1 MEDLDTGKW
10 VANFNI
16 QGGLKS
22 GGILFLFKKYKI
34 MKYLFT
40 LIFFVGTN
48 QVNAQKYLPLVEE
61 GKYWIYQFLQQPESG
76 ACIFN
81 WTEKA
86 EIHHFGKDTLLGSI
100 SYKEILNSSLKL
112 TGVMGSVKIPF
123 EMVQTRVMGYIRED
137 TLTKK
142 IYVLPNNLFTW
153 PCNEEYTENILFDFS
168 FLQGDSINECL
179 AYYTYQLRDQF
190 EYPKIE
196 SIKLELD
203 FQGKLR
209 NHFYSFGYFE
219 PCNFWHVPGYI
230 MEGFGFNDGPFRG
243 PINRQLINYC
253 EGTLE
258 QCNIII
264 SSTKETP
271 LNDKISITPN
281 PATEFIK
288 IQTTFDITKT
298 EVIDRNGKIILT
310 SIEKEI
316 DISGLTMGMYFLR
329 ITNSQN
335 QQHHTKFIKR

>member
-1 MEDLDTGKW
+1 
-10 VANFNI
+10 
-16 QGGLKS
+16 
-22 GGILFLFKKYKI
+22 
-34 MKYLFT
+34 MKYLYT
-40 LIFFVGTN
+40 LIFFVSFY
-48 QVNAQKYLPLVEE
+48 QAYSQKYQPLVEE
-61 GKYWIYQFLQQPESG
+61 GKYWIYQFLQQPEGS

-123 EMVQTRVMGYIRED
+123 EMVQTKVMGYIRED
-137 TLTKK
+137 TMSKK
-142 IYVLPNNLFTW
+142 IYVLPNNLFTS
-153 PCNEEYTENILFDFS
+153 PCNEEYTENLLYDFS
-168 FLQGDSINECL
+168 LVQGDSINECL
-179 AYYTYQLRDQF
+179 AYYIYQLQDQF
-190 EYPKIE
+190 EYPKID

-219 PCNFWHVPGYI
+219 PCNFWHGPGYI

-253 EGTLE
+253 EGTKE

-271 LNDKISITPN
+271 ITNDKITITPN
-281 PATEFIK
+281 PTPEFIK
-288 IQTTFDITKT
+288 IETPFDIKKI
-298 EVIDRNGKIILT
+298 EIVDRNGRIILT

-316 DISGLTMGMYFLR
+316 DLSNLISGTYFVKCL
-329 ITNSQN
+329 INQN
-335 QQHHTKFIKR
+335 EWYYKWIVKL

>member
-1 MEDLDTGKW
+1 
-10 VANFNI
+10 
-16 QGGLKS
+16 
-22 GGILFLFKKYKI
+22 
-34 MKYLFT
+34 MKYLYT
-40 LIFFVGTN
+40 LLFFVSFY
-48 QVNAQKYLPLVEE
+48 QSYAQKYEPLVEE
-61 GKYWIYQFLQQPESG
+61 GKYWIYQFLQQPEGS

-112 TGVMGSVKIPF
+112 TGVMGSVKMPLEI
-123 EMVQTRVMGYIRED
+123 VQTRVMGYIRED
-137 TLTKK
+137 TLTLK

-153 PCNEEYTENILFDFS
+153 PCNEEYTENLLYDFS
-168 FLQGDSINECL
+168 LVQRDSINECL

-190 EYPKIE
+190 EYPKID

-230 MEGFGFNDGPFRG
+230 MEGFGFIDGPFRG
-243 PINRQLINYC
+243 PMNRQLINYC
-253 EGTLE
+253 EGTLAD
-258 QCNIII
+258 CNIII

-281 PATEFIK
+281 PGTEFIK
-288 IQTTFDITKT
+288 IETPFDITKI
-298 EVIDRNGKIILT
+298 EIVDRNGRIILT

-316 DISGLTMGMYFLR
+316 DLSGLISGMYFLR

-335 QQHHTKFIKR
+335 QQHHTKFIKL

>member
-1 MEDLDTGKW
+1 
-10 VANFNI
+10 
-16 QGGLKS
+16 
-22 GGILFLFKKYKI
+22 
-34 MKYLFT
+34 MKHLYT
-40 LIFFVGTN
+40 LLFFVSFY
-48 QVNAQKYLPLVEE
+48 QAYAQKYEPLVEE
-61 GKYWIYQFLQQPESG
+61 GKYWIYQYLHQPEGG
-76 ACIFN
+76 ACIFY

-100 SYKEILNSSLKL
+100 SYKEILTSSLKL
-112 TGVMGSVKIPF
+112 TGVMGSVKMPLEI
-123 EMVQTRVMGYIRED
+123 VQTRVMGYIRED

-153 PCNEEYTENILFDFS
+153 PCNDEYTENLLYDFS
-168 FLQGDSINECL
+168 LVQGDSINECL
-179 AYYTYQLRDQF
+179 AYYVYQLRDQF
-190 EYPKIE
+190 EYPKID

-230 MEGFGFNDGPFRG
+230 MEGFGFIDGPFRG
-243 PINRQLINYC
+243 PMNRQLINFC
-253 EGTLE
+253 EGTLAD
-258 QCNIII
+258 CNIII

-288 IQTTFDITKT
+288 IETPFDITKI
-298 EVIDRNGKIILT
+298 EIVDRNGRIILT

-316 DISGLTMGMYFLR
+316 DLSGLISGTYFVKCLINQKEWYYKR
-329 ITNSQN
+329 I
-335 QQHHTKFIKR
+335 IKL